1 MSVGSSTDGELD
13 GNGLTNVAQQ
23 IFDGEVKH
31 AFQTSG
37 VLRGTTTV
45 RNDVTGDIYKF
56 RKMGKGLANQKTS
69 SADVTPMNV
78 THDLISCTLNNW
90 NAPEYTDIFDA
101 KEVNFDEKTELQQV
115 IAGALGRRYDQ
126 LIIDAMKGQTENE
139 VSGGLSLASLIASS
153 EALNDSGVPSGGR
166 HIALTAAGLS
176 LLLAKTEVQSSDF
189 NNVKALVSG
198 ELNTFM
204 GFTFHVIE
212 TRTEGGL
219 AAGTAIAWHD
229 SAVGVAV
236 GMEVSAK
243 VDWVPQKTSWLCN
256 GLMKAGAVARDAKGI
271 VNIAAA

>member
-1 MSVGSSTDGELD
+1 MSSTLSSA
-13 GNGLTNVAQQ
+13 AQQ
-23 IFDGEVKH
+23 LFDTEVKH
-31 AFQTSG
+31 AFATSG
-37 VLRGTTTV
+37 VLRGTVTT

-56 RKMGKGLANQKTS
+56 RKMGKGLANQKAS
-69 SADVTPMNV
+69 SADVTPMDV
-78 THDLISCTLNNW
+78 SHALISCPLANW

-101 KEVNFDEKTELQQV
+101 KEVNFDEKTELQTV

-126 LIIDAMKGQTENE
+126 LIIDAVAN
-139 VSGGLSLASLIASS
+139 SGTSNSVTGLNLAGLIDAS
-153 EALNDSGVPSGGR
+153 EALNDNGVPSGGR
-166 HIALTAAGLS
+166 HIAVTAAGLS
-176 LLLAKTEVQSSDF
+176 ALLGETQVQSSDY

-212 TRTEGGL
+212 SRTEGGL
-219 AAGTAIAWHD
+219 AVPALAWHD

-256 GLMKAGAVARDAKGI
+256 GLMKAGAVARDATGI
-271 VNIAAA
+271 VTFA

>member
-1 MSVGSSTDGELD
+1 MSVGSSTGGVLD
-13 GNGLTNVAQQ
+13 GNGLTNVAQT

-31 AFQTSG
+31 AFQSAG

-45 RNDVTGDIYKF
+45 RNDVTGDTYKF

-69 SADVTPMNV
+69 SADVMPMNV
-78 THDLISCTLNNW
+78 THELISCSLANW

-126 LIIDAMKGQTENE
+126 LIIDALDAASSTN
-139 VSGGLSLASLIASS
+139 VVAGGITLSALIDAS
-153 EALNDSGVPSGGR
+153 EALNDNGVPSGGR

-176 LLLAKTEVQSSDF
+176 GLLGNTSVTSSDF

-198 ELNTFM
+198 EINTFM
-204 GFTFHVIE
+204 GFNFHVIE
-212 TRTEGGL
+212 TRAEGGL
-219 AAGTAIAWHD
+219 SVSGYAWHD
-229 SAVGVAV
+229 SAVGVAI
-236 GMEVSAK
+236 GLEVSAK

-256 GLMKAGAVARDAKGI
+256 GLMKAGAVARDETGI
-271 VNIAAA
+271 VEFT